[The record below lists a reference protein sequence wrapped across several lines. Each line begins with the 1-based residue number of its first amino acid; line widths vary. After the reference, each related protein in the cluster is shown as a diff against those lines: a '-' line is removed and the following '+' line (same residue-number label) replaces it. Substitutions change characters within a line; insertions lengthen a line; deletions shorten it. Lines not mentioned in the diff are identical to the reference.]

1 VESVVVDAAGGQAK
15 ALIVRSSFRRRERV
29 LRAELVTAVDPF
41 ARVLYLAHKQQQQ
54 QREMSGARVASAVV
68 AAGARTGRTM
78 AQLVRAVA
86 ARLIAVLVWLQP
98 RLLEGAR
105 IACRYGYELGVRV
118 LAAAAWLRPRLRAQ
132 AGAAG
137 VAALALG
144 AAATE
149 ASRRLYARLAQQ
161 SRSRAPRRRPRR
173 RPPHAEA
180 RQARRRYA
188 VRWERSRRATAAGR
202 SLRSR
207 LRNNTF

>member
-1 VESVVVDAAGGQAK
+1 MGRTEMNAVRFARGSNVREYWLANAEGFEVVPRTILRKRVESVVVGSALGQAK
-15 ALIVRSSFRRRERV
+15 ALIIRSSFRRRERV

-54 QREMSGARVASAVV
+54 QQREMSGARVASAVV
-68 AAGARTGRTM
+68 AGGAR
-78 AQLVRAVA
+78 A
-86 ARLIAVLVWLQP
+86 
-98 RLLEGAR
+98 
-105 IACRYGYELGVRV
+105 
-118 LAAAAWLRPRLRAQ
+118 
-132 AGAAG
+132 
-137 VAALALG
+137 
-144 AAATE
+144 
-149 ASRRLYARLAQQ
+149 
-161 SRSRAPRRRPRR
+161 RRRPRR